1 MSYQLTGKIKEI
13 RNVRQVSEKFRVR
26 EFVVTDAS
34 TQYPQDILIQL
45 SNDKCETVDAYSVG
59 SEVTVSF
66 NLRGRAWTKEGES
79 EVKYFN
85 TIEGWR
91 IEAVG
96 NAPAQSQAPVANQN
110 TAPAQATAQAQAQAY
125 AQPQAQVNTT
135 VSSTAD
141 DDLPF

>member
-91 IEAVG
+91 IEGVASATPQAQ
-96 NAPAQSQAPVANQN
+96 APQAQSAPVQN
-110 TAPAQATAQAQAQAY
+110 PQAQAQAQAQAY
-125 AQPQAQVNTT
+125 TQPQASTV
-135 VSSTAD
+135 VSSSD
-141 DDLPF
+141 DSDLPF